1 MQHLTMSQL
10 GSKRG
15 WSSSSEQASTTTTD
29 AETISVYMNAGE
41 AAATVKRVKAQECCS
56 MEEAAPSFSFVWEHA
71 VKTPLPG
78 QLQQQLQPADSSTTH
93 TFAGLGA
100 LGSNN
105 CAGNAWRC
113 DVLQQADQMDC
124 DSTAAAAAGSS
135 GLVRTSSAP
144 ELLKLAQAD
153 SAAWQA
159 MHAAG
164 GPGTQQQSALL
175 SHHNYWLT

>member
-71 VKTPLPG
+71 AKTPLPG

-93 TFAGLGA
+93 TFAGLGT

-124 DSTAAAAAGSS
+124 DSTAAAAGSS